1 MVSSLNDEGEML
13 ATEPLPIVEK
23 EALQR
28 DKNESCAQSSNYEK
42 GKFNIES
49 LPSLDSTY
57 ASGYHF
63 DTPPAMSL
71 ESDIQ
76 PCGIDGSIS
85 SRTTTTISEAFSET
99 TSSSEYKVLTE
110 ISSIS
115 SETSSR
121 NIEVL
126 KHVEQADSED
136 QLSSGTFSIDDS
148 SPRYAELP
156 TKLKNSIVEE
166 DNQEEEPSKTKNEKF
181 MSLDMR
187 STSITSNASEQE
199 IPSTTPRDDLI
210 SPTAESVQFAFGDN
224 TDKLVHDTV
233 DIMTQSMYLPTNE
246 QMTGETITDKV
257 SDNFSILD
265 SIMDKTEMTSSVI
278 TVSKE
283 KVESKTLNKNS
294 SEKTEITS
302 QIFKSEFDSFN
313 VTDIHSEVVSA
324 SKEETKTVKE
334 EVKTEVEFG
343 QPSLPPVEPEKSKL
357 PETEEKIKA
366 PAKKPDDQSPSTLV
380 ENEDPIS
387 GWGKP
392 LGLPSPIRPNT
403 PAKHSKKSEEQSA
416 DTNKVIVLLIN
427 SNTHNYVSYTYN
439 INTKFYKYNYC
450 GLYF

>member
-1 MVSSLNDEGEML
+1 MV
-13 ATEPLPIVEK
+13 V
-23 EALQR
+23 
-28 DKNESCAQSSNYEK
+28 
-42 GKFNIES
+42 
-49 LPSLDSTY
+49 
-57 ASGYHF
+57 
-63 DTPPAMSL
+63 
-71 ESDIQ
+71 
-76 PCGIDGSIS
+76 
-85 SRTTTTISEAFSET
+85 
-99 TSSSEYKVLTE
+99 
-110 ISSIS
+110 
-115 SETSSR
+115 
-121 NIEVL
+121 
-126 KHVEQADSED
+126 
-136 QLSSGTFSIDDS
+136 
-148 SPRYAELP
+148 
-156 TKLKNSIVEE
+156 
-166 DNQEEEPSKTKNEKF
+166 
-181 MSLDMR
+181 
-187 STSITSNASEQE
+187 
-199 IPSTTPRDDLI
+199 
-210 SPTAESVQFAFGDN
+210 
-224 TDKLVHDTV
+224 
-233 DIMTQSMYLPTNE
+233 
-246 QMTGETITDKV
+246 
-257 SDNFSILD
+257 
-265 SIMDKTEMTSSVI
+265 MTSSVI

-392 LGLPSPIRPNT
+392 LGLPSPIRPST
-403 PAKHSKKSEEQSA
+403 PAKHSKKNEEQSA